1 MLDWSAQR
9 FERTHCWSSG
19 RPLTTMSLFQRS
31 AHADAWPENSWA
43 QPPLAAACD
52 AEIADCSGAEEGSA
66 VSTPTNL
73 VNSYDVPLRAA
84 NVTPWLAVRSCAL
97 LVDELE
103 VGWTAVL
110 SVEASAPALP
120 VAVWNATSTVRAP
133 LTAPPP
139 VWVIRRAP
147 APSMTSVTVASPL
160 HRGVTVRR
168 TAPTCGLLRAAI
180 TS

>member
-1 MLDWSAQR
+1 
-9 FERTHCWSSG
+9 
-19 RPLTTMSLFQRS
+19 MSLFHRS

-43 QPPLAAACD
+43 QPAFAALWD
-52 AEIADCSGAEEGSA
+52 AAIADCSGIDDVSA

-73 VNSYDVPLRAA
+73 VNSYAVPLRAA
-84 NVTPWLAVRSCAL
+84 NVIAWFAL
-97 LVDELE
+97 RFFALFVDEVE
-103 VGWTAVL
+103 VGETAVL
-110 SVEASAPALP
+110 SVDATAPALP
-120 VAVWNATSTVRAP
+120 VAVLNATSTVRVP

-139 VWVIRRAP
+139 VWLIRRAP

-160 HRGVTVRR
+160 QCGVTVSR